1 MSVICWMARKCAMWC
16 CIVRKNGALFICAQV
31 LVMIR
36 SSACCGLHQRG
47 DELHLTFLD
56 VRNGTLQMII
66 RRDLRDDHQE
76 VEPAVVEVLRAA
88 GRRRGQPGAG
98 LSAQSLHVCRFHQGS
113 HPVSLTPTLSF
124 SPLCPVCAPSSLL
137 PFIRRRDRSGFQTC
151 EWSFDRSGPGFLY
164 QHTLCHSR

>member
-31 LVMIR
+31 LVMVR

-56 VRNGTLQMII
+56 VRNGTLEMII
-66 RRDLRDDHQE
+66 WRDLRDDHQQ
-76 VEPAVVEVLRAA
+76 VESAVVEVLRAA

-98 LSAQSLHVCRFHQGS
+98 LSAQSLHVCRFHQSS
-113 HPVSLTPTLSF
+113 HPVSLPHAFFLSSVSRVRAQQPPPF
-124 SPLCPVCAPSSLL
+124 YSPQKPERFPDMRVEL
-137 PFIRRRDRSGFQTC
+137 
-151 EWSFDRSGPGFLY
+151 W
-164 QHTLCHSR
+164 